1 ALVRATP
8 LAEARLIL
16 HSARW
21 AERRL
26 TADGRKAPV
35 TGVEILPGQAAD
47 IGRHNDLLA
56 RYEQAFMALMPA
68 MDQVEA
74 PGLRLADDA
83 HEWGGSPFHYTPA
96 YYAEIGRQLDEL
108 GVQD

>member
-1 ALVRATP
+1 
-8 LAEARLIL
+8 
-16 HSARW
+16 
-21 AERRL
+21 
-26 TADGRKAPV
+26 
-35 TGVEILPGQAAD
+35 LPGQAAD

-68 MDQVEA
+68 MARVEA

-83 HEWGGSPFHYTPA
+83 HEWGGSPFHYAPA
-96 YYAEIGRQLDEL
+96 YYAEIARQLDEL